1 MALVTENNIPNA
13 KVIVGILGP
22 IVVAAYFF
30 FQPMLNLPMVDQETI
45 LSKFNEIVSAAVILA
60 GAIGFVLSYFKKP
73 APGDGVKKQ

>member
-1 MALVTENNIPNA
+1 MALVTENNVPNA

-30 FQPMLNLPMVDQETI
+30 FQPRLNLPMVDQETI

-60 GAIGFVLSYFKKP
+60 GAIGFALSYFKKP